1 MAVSHLRDICI
12 DCSDP
17 HRVAHF
23 WAAVLGYT
31 IHSTDAVLPPDES
44 IALHPPEGGL
54 RLWCNKVPEPKVCK
68 NRVHIDINL
77 PDREEMVRLQH
88 LGARVL
94 QEVRD
99 AEGRLRWTIMA
110 DPEGNEFC
118 VFLPA

>member
-1 MAVSHLRDICI
+1 MATSHLRDICI
-12 DCSDP
+12 DCIDP

-31 IHSTDAVLPPDES
+31 IHPTDAASPPDES
-44 IALHPPEGGL
+44 IALHPPE
-54 RLWCNKVPEPKVCK
+54 KVPEPKVVK

-77 PDREEMVRLQH
+77 PDREEMVRLQR

-94 QEVRD
+94 QEIRD

-118 VFLPA
+118 AFLPA

>member
-1 MAVSHLRDICI
+1 MAL
-12 DCSDP
+12 
-17 HRVAHF
+17 F

-31 IHSTDAVLPPDES
+31 IQPTDAASPPDES
-44 IALHPPEGGL
+44 IALLPPEGGL
-54 RLWCNKVPEPKVCK
+54 RLWCNKVPEPKTCK

-77 PDREEMVRLQH
+77 PDREEMIHLQH

-94 QEVRD
+94 QEIRD

-118 VFLPA
+118 AFLPA